1 MRTKHAIAAILAAV
15 TAAQIFGQVAGSP
28 PAEQQSAAEISVTRV
43 LAGVRDFTPD
53 ALRSMAVLAEHR
65 EWLEVASKAIQAGGK
80 PDLGDPKMPGMV
92 KEALETFADV
102 PELVLLLA
110 ARPNEL
116 AALREVVAEAPEGV
130 ALRMQQFRADYSYAR
145 REGAIAWQRMLQRD
159 PVALGQYREYLTKF
173 CETQQKAI
181 PGFAVVRVTD
191 RDYYLACPP
200 DDAIMTFAHEASPPE
215 ALGRIMAEWWD
226 EHGTAAVDEIVVDRS
241 VSPQMSMVQGAVID
255 LPAERRQAMWR
266 PAEKPAMDTLGLMP
280 VILQPFADQPDE
292 AKVARAVQELARVWS
307 LGDGAPEDAPRVAVA
322 EPQPR
327 VGAAQPA
334 PAVMPEIPVEELAQR
349 ADAQG
354 PYTVLEP
361 RYTWPGITTFG
372 LSSYRGFCY
381 TPYSPY
387 ISGYSYINGYPYWYS
402 PPPNCGTTYIYYP
415 QCRPTF
421 SYLRDACDTRDG
433 VSFGIHTSSG
443 IRRYGFSVGGGY
455 YDNDCGRRYGV
466 YQYGGRYGRD
476 WHGGLSAG
484 QRWGESGVA
493 IKDRRH
499 DGRPGANP
507 GIGDDRRPGRE
518 GPRDGERA
526 ERRGAINRLG
536 NLPWSTNG
544 VGRGFS
550 GRGDQRSDGGTREG
564 GVNSPSGRSGR
575 SNGEA
580 VPPTNGG
587 AGREV
592 TPQRRTTIRNP
603 WASPRTNSGVSPR
616 SGSSGGTR
624 VSPSIAPR
632 NAPSMERR
640 STGERSSVFD
650 NLRSIRQNWNS
661 RPATPNRSES
671 NFGVQRSGSTPR
683 AQSGTTRPI
692 VNKLQ
697 TIRQNLNSRSSSA
710 NRPSS
715 SDSRKSSSSGKR
727 P

>member
-1 MRTKHAIAAILAAV
+1 MRTKTAFAAILAA
-15 TAAQIFGQVAGSP
+15 AAVGLAFGQAAGT
-28 PAEQQSAAEISVTRV
+28 PAQPQEAPEVSLMRV

-53 ALRSMAVLAEHR
+53 ALKSMAVLGEHR
-65 EWLEVASKAIQAGGK
+65 EWLEMASKAIQAGGK
-80 PDLGDPKMPGMV
+80 PDLGDPKMPAPV

-116 AALREVVAEAPEGV
+116 AALRQVVVEAPEGV

-191 RDYYLACPP
+191 RDYYLASPP

-226 EHGTAAVDEIVVDRS
+226 EHGTAAVDEMVVDRS
-241 VSPQMSMVQGAVID
+241 VAPQVSMVQGAVID

-266 PAEKPAMDTLGLMP
+266 PADKPAMDTLGLMP
-280 VILQPFADQPDE
+280 VILQPFADQPDQ

-307 LGDGAPEDAPRVAVA
+307 MGDGAPEDAPPVAVA
-322 EPQPR
+322 EPRAP
-327 VGAAQPA
+327 VVAPEPE
-334 PAVMPEIPVEELAQR
+334 PAVMPDIPVEELARR
-349 ADAQG
+349 ADAEG

-476 WHGGLSAG
+476 WRGGLSAR
-484 QRWGESGVA
+484 QRWGEDGVA
-493 IKDRRH
+493 IKDRRGH
-499 DGRPGANP
+499 DAPGGNF
-507 GIGDDRRPGRE
+507 GIDRGTRRGPDDPRE
-518 GPRDGERA
+518 GERA

-536 NLPWSTNG
+536 HLPWSTNG

-550 GRGDQRSDGGTREG
+550 TRGDRRADDGARD
-564 GVNSPSGRSGR
+564 SGR
-575 SNGEA
+575 SNGQA
-580 VPPTNGG
+580 QPPATGS

-616 SGSSGGTR
+616 SGSSGGSR
-624 VSPSIAPR
+624 VNPSVAPR
-632 NAPSMERR
+632 NSPSNERR
-640 STGERSSVFD
+640 ATGARSSAFD

-661 RPATPNRSES
+661 RPAQPNRSES
-671 NFGVQRSGSTPR
+671 NFGAQRSGSTPR
-683 AQSGTTRPI
+683 AQSGTNRPI

-710 NRPSS
+710 NRSSS